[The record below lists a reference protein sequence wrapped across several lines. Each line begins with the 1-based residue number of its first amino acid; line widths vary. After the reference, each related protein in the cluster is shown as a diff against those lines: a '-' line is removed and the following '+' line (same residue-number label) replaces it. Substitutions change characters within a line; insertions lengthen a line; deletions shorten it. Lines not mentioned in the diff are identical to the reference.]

1 MCLTPA
7 LFSQVHSRLRQRQI
21 GDDNMSEKAIGRPSG
36 SPTLPENKM
45 GVMPIPKLLFSMA
58 VPAICSMILQAVY
71 NIVDSI
77 YVAQIG
83 KKPWLPSLS
92 YSLSKC
98 SSSPSASAPVSVS
111 TPSSPD
117 VWGKRDSSEA
127 NSAASHGFILAI
139 FNWLIF
145 LIFTLVFSELF
156 YTTFSDEPD
165 LVGQAMDYSNVVTGV
180 SCFVFVQM
188 VCEKILQSTGNM
200 IIPMTSNM
208 AGCIVN
214 IVLDPILI
222 FGLLGFPAM
231 GVKGAAI
238 ATVIGQLV
246 GMTIICCFFFLKE
259 HDVKV
264 SFRKFRFSLKTIK
277 DIYAVALPGMVMQA
291 IPSVVNVF
299 LNIILIGFSETAV
312 SVLGVY
318 FRIQSFVFMPVFGL
332 NQGSTPIMGYNYGAK
347 NKERLLKTLKLSL
360 ITAVCIMVVGFIIFQ
375 MFPSQIMSIF
385 SESDEMMQ
393 MGTSAMRLLSLC
405 FIPAAFGIVFS
416 TLFQALGF
424 GTYSLIMTLLRQ
436 FICVLPAAWF
446 FSRFLDVTGV
456 WISFPFAEIFS
467 LTCAFYLFSRVY
479 RRNIKPMPSPEN
491 HGTRAE

>member
-1 MCLTPA
+1 
-7 LFSQVHSRLRQRQI
+7 
-21 GDDNMSEKAIGRPSG
+21 MSEKAIGRPSG

-83 KKPWLPSLS
+83 ERALAAVTLVFPIQMLIVAIGVGTGIGINSLI
-92 YSLSKC
+92 
-98 SSSPSASAPVSVS
+98 ARRR
-111 TPSSPD
+111 
-117 VWGKRDSSEA
+117 GEKRFDEA